1 MIGVNQ
7 VFPAFHMNGV
17 EGEELV
23 TRNSDEYNGW
33 RVFYF
38 YPKDFTFIC
47 PTEICAM
54 DSILGEATVIG
65 FSGDNEFC
73 KKAWKES
80 LPDTL
85 GNIRHTLLADC
96 GLKLAHELGIVD
108 FGALVSLRATY
119 IVDPEDKIQHVS
131 VNALDTGRNADEVLR
146 TLQGLKAGGLT
157 GCSWN
162 PGDEFVV

>member
-1 MIGVNQ
+1 MIGVNEI
-7 VFPAFHMNGV
+7 FPTFHMNGV

-23 TRNSDEYNGW
+23 IKNSSDYSGW

-47 PTEICAM
+47 PTEICGM
-54 DSILGEATVIG
+54 DKLLGEATVVG

-85 GNIRHTLLADC
+85 GGIRHTLLADC
-96 GLKLAHELGIVD
+96 GLKLSHELGIVD
-108 FGALVSLRATY
+108 FANLVSLRATF

-131 VNALDTGRNADEVLR
+131 VNALDTGRSAEEVLR

>member
-1 MIGVNQ
+1 
-7 VFPAFHMNGV
+7 
-17 EGEELV
+17 
-23 TRNSDEYNGW
+23 
-33 RVFYF
+33 
-38 YPKDFTFIC
+38 
-47 PTEICAM
+47 M
-54 DSILGEATVIG
+54 DQLLGEATVVG

-85 GNIRHTLLADC
+85 GGIRHTLLADC
-96 GLKLAHELGIVD
+96 GLKLSHELGIVD
-108 FGALVSLRATY
+108 FANLVSLRATF

-131 VNALDTGRNADEVLR
+131 VNALDTGRSAEEVLR

>member
-1 MIGVNQ
+1 MIGVNEI
-7 VFPAFHMNGV
+7 FPTFHMNGV

-23 TRNSDEYNGW
+23 IKNSSDYSGW

-38 YPKDFTFIC
+38 YPKDFTLIC
-47 PTEICAM
+47 PTEICGM
-54 DSILGEATVIG
+54 DKLLGEATVVG

-85 GNIRHTLLADC
+85 GGIRHTLLADC
-96 GLKLAHELGIVD
+96 GLKLSHELGIVD
-108 FGALVSLRATY
+108 FANLVSLRATY
-119 IVDPEDKIQHVS
+119 IVDPDDKIQHVS
-131 VNALDTGRNADEVLR
+131 VNALDTGRSADEVLR
-146 TLQGLKAGGLT
+146 TVQGLKAGGLT

-162 PGDEFVV
+162 PGDPYVV

>member
-1 MIGVNQ
+1 MIGVNEI
-7 VFPAFHMNGV
+7 FPTFHMNGV

-23 TRNSDEYNGW
+23 IRNSSDYSGW

-38 YPKDFTFIC
+38 YPKDFTLIC
-47 PTEICAM
+47 PTEICGM
-54 DSILGEATVIG
+54 DKLLGEATVVG

-85 GNIRHTLLADC
+85 GGIRHTLLADC
-96 GLKLAHELGIVD
+96 GLKLSHELGIVD
-108 FGALVSLRATY
+108 FANLVSLRATY

-131 VNALDTGRNADEVLR
+131 VNALDTGRSADEVLR
-146 TLQGLKAGGLT
+146 TVQGLKAGGLT

-162 PGDEFVV
+162 PGDPYVV